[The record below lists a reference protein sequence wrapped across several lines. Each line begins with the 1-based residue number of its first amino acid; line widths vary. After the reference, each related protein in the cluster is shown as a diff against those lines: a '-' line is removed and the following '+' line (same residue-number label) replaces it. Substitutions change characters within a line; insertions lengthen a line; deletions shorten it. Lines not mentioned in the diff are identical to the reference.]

1 MALKHF
7 QDDEGTEWRVW
18 DVVPQRLRGGQER
31 RATERRR
38 GGVMAYSGPERRTGR
53 DRRVMGAGGTAPAYA
68 SGWLC
73 FESPTEKRRLSPIPV
88 GWDDAGEEDLRWLVS
103 RARDVPKR
111 LDCEAPTA

>member
-18 DVVPQRLRGGQER
+18 DVVPQRVRGGQER
-31 RATERRR
+31 RAVERRL
-38 GGVMAYSGPERRTGR
+38 GGVTAYSGPERRMV
-53 DRRVMGAGGTAPAYA
+53 DRRMKGAGGTAPAYA

-88 GWDDAGEEDLRWLVS
+88 GWDEAGEEDLRWLVG
-103 RARDVPKR
+103 RAREVPKR
-111 LDCEAPTA
+111 LACETP